1 MARPEKHVFVCSQA
15 RPPGHPR
22 GSCGQR
28 GCQEVVEEFMF
39 QFQQRQC
46 FDKVAVTPCGC
57 IGPCGQGP
65 NVLVYPEGVFY
76 RAVSKDD
83 VLRVA
88 QRYLKPDDL
97 ILVVV
102 AKLDET
108 PLSDTAKEAHD
119 DARTK

>member
-1 MARPEKHVFVCSQA
+1 MARPQKHVFVCSQS

-46 FDKVAVTPCGC
+46 FDTVAVTPCGC

-76 RAVSKDD
+76 SAVSKED
-83 VLRVA
+83 VAAIFDEHLLGGTPVERLRA
-88 QRYLKPDDL
+88 PAD
-97 ILVVV
+97 IW
-102 AKLDET
+102 
-108 PLSDTAKEAHD
+108 
-119 DARTK
+119 